1 MGAWVQRGGTDQSLR
16 EQNSW
21 PLGLQQAELEEK
33 RQKAIQVPQG
43 REFISIIKAGLKRE
57 TNQKVLQR
65 QKLGLKQ
72 CWVGNTMRCRNT
84 WGFQRGKSNLPID
97 QKAWIRKAGD
107 KEDSGALAEV
117 SKAMKSCTE
126 MEKSVGGTGLQILMT
141 WLLTAL
147 QLLNAD

>member
-43 REFISIIKAGLKRE
+43 REFISIIKAGLKGE

-72 CWVGNTMRCRNT
+72 C
-84 WGFQRGKSNLPID
+84 
-97 QKAWIRKAGD
+97 
-107 KEDSGALAEV
+107 
-117 SKAMKSCTE
+117 
-126 MEKSVGGTGLQILMT
+126 
-141 WLLTAL
+141 
-147 QLLNAD
+147 